1 MVDSMVVV
9 LMCFS
14 MVKSPVMNMV
24 FASWEL
30 MLF

>member
-1 MVDSMVVV
+1 MVDSMVVA

-24 FASWEL
+24 FVSLEL
-30 MLF
+30 ILF